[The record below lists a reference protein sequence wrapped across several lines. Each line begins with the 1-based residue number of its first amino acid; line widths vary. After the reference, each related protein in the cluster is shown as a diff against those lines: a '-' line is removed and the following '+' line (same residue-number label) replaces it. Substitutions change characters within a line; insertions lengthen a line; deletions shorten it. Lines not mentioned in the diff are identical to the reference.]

1 MISIRQARAATT
13 ATILLALWALAL
25 FLPGAAPAQ
34 TEDLDPLTRL
44 ERDLAGLDEEGVY
57 RKAEALNLGGGSY
70 DLTRRAYQEILN
82 RFSTGPRAPKA
93 AFQLAM
99 LGLRDISNWDRAI
112 SRLAEASHAY
122 SDSPLSQLAVDYHEA
137 LSAPKNARHIELLAD
152 LFHRGHLVARG
163 PGMSYQGYV
172 DFVVMLVSR
181 TFKEKP
187 VLDWI
192 VADTSLSDHDKSLIA
207 FDLANMVY
215 RAANFEACKTVCE
228 WIVKQYPDEAEAN
241 VRALVL
247 LGHMRWMYAKDRDGA
262 EQYFRQAAEKSSTS
276 DLVPEAFWSLAENH
290 LGAAANPGKA
300 KALLEEVRTKWP
312 KSEWSVKARQMRC
325 RGDLVSLFGQ
335 PTSATPDEEKWQAL
349 RKWEA
354 NPSEALPEG
363 LEDVHLAKF
372 CGPWSLWRVCG
383 QLGVALTPAEAM
395 RRCPSKPG
403 GISSLGDLTQA
414 FEASGLKVMAQEMG
428 IEEMKALA
436 AQPGKKVILHMPR
449 HFMVVE
455 SVDDKGIVLSD
466 SSDPSQRLS
475 FERLAIYWDGYLLCV
490 EK

>member
-1 MISIRQARAATT
+1 MISIKQSRTMT
-13 ATILLALWALAL
+13 ALIFLTLLLL
-25 FLPGAAPAQ
+25 LPGAAPAQ
-34 TEDLDPLTRL
+34 TEDLDPVTRL

-93 AFQLAM
+93 AFQLAI
-99 LGLRDISNWDRAI
+99 LGLRNARNWDQSIGKLVDASRAYPD
-112 SRLAEASHAY
+112 SSLGRLAA
-122 SDSPLSQLAVDYHEA
+122 DYHEA
-137 LSAPKNARHIELLAD
+137 LTAPKNAYHIELLAD

-192 VADTSLSDHDKSLIA
+192 VADTGLTDQDRSL
-207 FDLANMVY
+207 LAYDVADMLY
-215 RAANFEACKTVCE
+215 RAAAFEVCKTVCE

-241 VRALVL
+241 ARALVL

-354 NPSEALPEG
+354 NPLEALPEG

-372 CGPWSLWRVCG
+372 CGPWSVRRVCG

-414 FEASGLKVMAQEMG
+414 FEASGLKVTAQEMG
-428 IEEMKALA
+428 MEEMRALA
-436 AQPGKKVILHMPR
+436 AQPGKKLILHMPR

-455 SVDDKGIVLSD
+455 SVDEKGIVLSD
-466 SSDPSQRLS
+466 ATNPSYRIS